1 MSDDI
6 RELYSILVSFILLV
20 VVQIVMPPTV
30 GAGSNLK
37 NVLVNRISLLT
48 PCSEQMCMKYRY
60 FTAWKRVAYVDSVN

>member
-6 RELYSILVSFILLV
+6 LELHSILVSFILLV

-37 NVLVNRISLLT
+37 NVLANRIYFDSMHRKNVHGI
-48 PCSEQMCMKYRY
+48 QIF
-60 FTAWKRVAYVDSVN
+60 FTAWKTVAYVDSVN